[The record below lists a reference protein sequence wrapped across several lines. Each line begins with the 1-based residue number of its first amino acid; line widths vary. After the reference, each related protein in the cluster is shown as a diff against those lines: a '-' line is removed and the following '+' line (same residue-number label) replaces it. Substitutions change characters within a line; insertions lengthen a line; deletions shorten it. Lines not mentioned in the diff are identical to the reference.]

1 MKTPCNAQAG
11 SIWQRLGPGPANDV
25 AIPAFLDPLAVAAHH
40 WPAESIKPDA
50 TAIHV
55 ELHLTAYHPAG
66 NTTALSS
73 PEHFLVSRRCRRGWA
88 LQTVSDDPRSQ
99 LIRTLR

>member
-55 ELHLTAYHPAG
+55 ELHLTAYHPVKH
-66 NTTALSS
+66 NRPLVSRALSS
-73 PEHFLVSRRCRRGWA
+73 VTQMPSRMGA
-88 LQTVSDDPRSQ
+88 SNGLG
-99 LIRTLR
+99 